1 MRFNKLL
8 INPFNS
14 NLISPVKKVWS
25 WLGIYLLAGILL
37 LHACG
42 ESGSAGEDGS
52 IPDQISYNLHIRPIL
67 SDNCFACHGPDAN
80 KREAGLRLDIEEDAF
95 KTLQDNP
102 QAHTIVRGNVK
113 RSEVY
118 LRIVSNDANEQMPPP
133 ESNLALTDY
142 QVRLIEKWIKQGA
155 VYEPH
160 WAFTPPQSAALP
172 KVKSTS
178 WVRNEIDYFILK
190 EQENRRLVPNKEADK
205 ETLLRR
211 LSLDLTGLPPSLDL
225 MERFMADNSPE
236 AYESLVDEL
245 LASKAYGEKMAV
257 HWMDVARYADS
268 HGYQDDNFRSQ
279 WPWRDWVI
287 HAFNKNLPYDQFITW
302 QLAGDLLPDPTKEQ
316 ILATGFNRNHKITEE
331 GGVIDEEYRVEYV
344 VDRTNTFGKAIIGI
358 TMECAQCH
366 DHKYDPISQKDY
378 FQLYA
383 FFNNIREVGHESNI
397 GGPNTYAKH
406 PKIEITEE
414 DLSGILSFINKT
426 DTLGLIVSVMG
437 DLDSIRPTHILERGV
452 YDSPGE
458 LVQPA
463 MPSSI
468 LGFSDDLPKNRI
480 GLVQWLFDQN
490 NPLTSRVFVNRIW
503 KEVFGKGLVETVG
516 DFGMQGDLPT
526 HPELLDWLAVD
537 FRENGWDIKRLIKQL
552 VTSATYRQSAALS
565 TPNVDPSNA
574 FYTRAPRER
583 IKAEFV
589 KDLVMASSGLLFSE
603 VGGPSVK
610 PYQPPGLWESAAS
623 SGAKNG
629 LLGTYIQDTGNDLY
643 RRGLYTFIK
652 RTLPPPSMII
662 FDASNRDT
670 CEPERATTNTP
681 LQALLMMNDPMVLEA
696 SRVLAARLMEQ
707 EGSLQLKLEKAFRL
721 IVNRIPSSAEIQI
734 LNTHYQD
741 QIEDFSLNPEEAKKI
756 LEVGEYPQTTKIDT
770 VQQAA
775 LMQVISLMYNL
786 EETLMKS

>member
-1 MRFNKLL
+1 MRFKELVIFL
-8 INPFNS
+8 FNS
-14 NLISPVKKVWS
+14 GQISRVKSVWVS
-25 WLGIYLLAGILL
+25 HCLLAGIFL

-42 ESGSAGEDGS
+42 ESGTTGEGGS
-52 IPDQISYNLHIRPIL
+52 IPEQVSYNLHIRPIL

-80 KREAGLRLDIEEDAF
+80 KREAGLRLDIEEEAF

-102 QAHTIVRGNVK
+102 EAHTIVPGNVK

-118 LRIVSNDANEQMPPP
+118 LRIVSNDPNEQMPPP
-133 ESNLALTDY
+133 ESNLVLTDY
-142 QVRLIEKWIKQGA
+142 QIRLIEKWIKQGA
-155 VYEPH
+155 AYEPH
-160 WAFTPPQSAALP
+160 WAFIPPKPQALP

-178 WVRNEIDYFILK
+178 WPRNEIDYFILK
-190 EQENRRLVPNKEADK
+190 EQENRRLVPNNEADK

-211 LSLDLTGLPPSLDL
+211 LSLDLTGLPPSMDL

-245 LASKAYGEKMAV
+245 LESKAYGEKMAV

-287 HAFNKNLPYDQFITW
+287 HAFNKNLSYDQFITW
-302 QLAGDLLPDPTKEQ
+302 QLAGDLLPNPTKEQ

-406 PKIEITEE
+406 PKIEITDE
-414 DLSGILSFINKT
+414 DLTGILSFINKK

-452 YDSPGE
+452 YDAPGE

-463 MPSSI
+463 MPGSI
-468 LGFSDDLPKNRI
+468 LEFSNELPKNRI
-480 GLVQWLFDQN
+480 GLVQWLFDEN
-490 NPLTSRVFVNRIW
+490 NPLTSRVFVNRMW

-537 FRENGWDIKRLIKQL
+537 FRENGWDIKRLMRQL
-552 VTSATYRQSAALS
+552 VTSATYRQSAALNA
-565 TPNVDPSNA
+565 PAKDPSNA
-574 FYTRAPRER
+574 YYTRAPRER

-589 KDLVMASSGLLFSE
+589 KDLVMASSGLLVEE

-610 PYQPPGLWESAAS
+610 PYQPPGLWEAAAS
-623 SGAKNG
+623 TGAKFG
-629 LLGTYIQDTGNDLY
+629 LLGTYIQDSGNDLY

-670 CEPERATTNTP
+670 CEPERTTTNTP

-707 EGSLQLKLEKAFRL
+707 EGSLQQKLEKAFRL
-721 IVNRIPSSAEIQI
+721 IVNRIPSSAEIEI
-734 LNTHYQD
+734 LTTHYQD
-741 QIEDFSLNPEEAKKI
+741 QVEDFSLNPEEAKKV
-756 LEVGEYPQTTKIDT
+756 LDVGEYPQTTKIDT